1 MEWEWIKAYLHPEL
15 IWFLVG
21 LVMLLLEF
29 ALPGLIIFF
38 FGVGAWIVAGLCFFF
53 PALAMKWQLLIF
65 LVTSVVCLL
74 VLRKLLKRVFFG
86 RIVGDPSGLEYADE
100 NIGKEAMVETR
111 IAPHAPG
118 KIELNGTLWEA
129 VSEHTIE
136 ADTTVRIVAKDNL
149 TFTVKPT

>member
-1 MEWEWIKAYLHPEL
+1 MEWIKEYLKPEL

-21 LVMLLLEF
+21 LIMLLFEF

-38 FGVGAWIVAGLCFFF
+38 FGVGAWVVAGLCFFF
-53 PALAMKWQLLIF
+53 PLSTAWQLLIF

-74 VLRKLLKRVFFG
+74 VLRKLLKRIFFG
-86 RIVGDPSGLEYADE
+86 RIVDDPNASEDVDE
-100 NIGKEAMVETR
+100 NIGKEAVVKTQ

-118 KIELNGTLWEA
+118 KIELNGTLWKA
-129 VSEHTIE
+129 VSDHTIE
-136 ADTTVRIVAKDNL
+136 VNSTVVITAKDNL